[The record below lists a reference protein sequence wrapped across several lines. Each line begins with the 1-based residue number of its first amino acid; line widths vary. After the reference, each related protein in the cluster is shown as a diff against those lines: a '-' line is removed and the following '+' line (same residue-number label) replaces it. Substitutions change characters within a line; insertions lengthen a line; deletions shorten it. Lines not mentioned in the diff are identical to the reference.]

1 MAENYN
7 EKAEYSKKLESQIN
21 AITQILNLNTAGLI
35 DGEKEKKLR
44 KLKEQAEV
52 LKRKID
58 TGEFEIAVIGL
69 EKSGKSTFAN
79 ALIQKEI
86 LPSDNERC
94 TYTAS
99 SIEYSSEGA
108 SAVVEVMTENEFYTG
123 FNEKIKMIG
132 IENPETY
139 SLPDT
144 NESKYNAAI
153 AKVEERLKKIGGKIN
168 KNLNEDILNIIKNKS
183 TLLAL
188 CRGPKKIEFHG
199 DDLKSKEFRNLIC
212 SPEQSVAV
220 KKIIIKTDEFKGMP
234 NAVLYDVP
242 GFDSPTTLHKTQTK
256 EFMSKADAIV
266 LVSRANEPSFKDSEM
281 NLFDDYK
288 EETDDDETILA
299 DKMFP
304 FANKV
309 DIVKADNGRTWDEQ
323 VERNLQVIKK
333 DLRNYC
339 NFTKTD
345 RITIGSAYANLH
357 SMSVPNGHTDGIQE
371 IKDKLQHYYD
381 TERFEILKRRVTGY
395 QKRIREVF
403 EELEKE
409 HSGTI
414 SGNSFE
420 DYGAILQ
427 DLTLKSES
435 IAKDLTL
442 YKDRL
447 KEDYTT
453 DAKISK
459 EVESEIAAG
468 ITKENFK
475 IEETEMSYAKAKAGG
490 DTTGKGFDPERTESY
505 LRDDKFTALYSLF
518 VSGIIKL
525 AETHHADS
533 EKEIRQIFI
542 NNLVGDGRSNSE
554 IEKSIDEYIKSQRDI
569 QDNVGYYQSLIERFS
584 RDLFEILI
592 KQSFGLTGR
601 WNKFDGERDIF
612 YSLAMF
618 DTRKADNIV
627 VEKQPLFYSLLF
639 HDNERFA
646 KYGVIKEV
654 IDDIKAVLDII
665 PTPKIVDMVAK
676 LAFSDKT
683 ADVIKK
689 LYSNITK
696 SQNNK
701 EQLLE
706 NKLKPQPAPQ
716 QAAAKKEAKVV
727 KPLPDEI
734 SENSYNDYF
743 SDKRNK
749 GEEQI
754 KTDVEKDIEI
764 LHEVIVNVVVRAI
777 RIEKPFLALQF
788 GNISKLTESLKTDE
802 WKTFVRKNLP
812 LLRASEFSSMEE
824 NEQRRIAHKSIMA
837 EIKNILSQMDNTSTT
852 NTEN

>member
-1 MAENYN
+1 M
-7 EKAEYSKKLESQIN
+7 
-21 AITQILNLNTAGLI
+21 
-35 DGEKEKKLR
+35 
-44 KLKEQAEV
+44 
-52 LKRKID
+52 
-58 TGEFEIAVIGL
+58 
-69 EKSGKSTFAN
+69 
-79 ALIQKEI
+79 IQKEI
-86 LPSDNERC
+86 LPTDNERC

-139 SLPDT
+139 SLPET
-144 NESKYNAAI
+144 TESKYKDAI
-153 AKVEERLKKIGGKIN
+153 AKVEERLKKMGGKLN
-168 KNLNEDILNIIKNKS
+168 KNLNEDILNIIKNKG

-188 CRGPKKIEFHG
+188 CRGPKKREFFG
-199 DDLKSKEFRNLIC
+199 EALKSTEFRNLIC
-212 SPEQSVAV
+212 SPEYAVAV
-220 KKIIIKTDEFKGMP
+220 KKITIKTDEFKGMP

-323 VERNLQVIKK
+323 VERNLEVIKK

-357 SMSVPNGHTDGIQE
+357 SLEVPKGHTDGIKE

-403 EELEKE
+403 EELENE
-409 HSGTI
+409 HSGSI

-427 DLTLKSES
+427 DLTDKSES
-435 IAKDLTL
+435 ISKDLTL

-447 KEDYTT
+447 KVDYST
-453 DAKISK
+453 DPKISN
-459 EVESEIAAG
+459 EVESKIADD
-468 ITKENFK
+468 ITKEHFEIK
-475 IEETEMSYAKAKAGG
+475 EDEMVYAMAKAGG

-505 LRDDKFTALYSLF
+505 LRDDKFTALYGQF

-525 AETHHADS
+525 AEIHHADS

-542 NNLVGDGRSNSE
+542 NNLVGNGKSNDE
-554 IEKSIDEYIKSQRDI
+554 IEKAIDAYIKSQRDI
-569 QDNVGYYQSLIERFS
+569 QDYVGYYQSLIERFS

-601 WNKFDGERDIF
+601 WNKYDGERNIF

-618 DTRKADNIV
+618 DTRKADNVV

-639 HDNERFA
+639 HDTERFQ
-646 KYGVIKEV
+646 KYGIIKEV
-654 IDDIKAVLDII
+654 IDDIKKVLDIL

-676 LAFSDKT
+676 LAFSNKT

-689 LYSNITK
+689 LYSSISR

-706 NKLKPQPAPQ
+706 NKLNPQPTPPQ
-716 QAAAKKEAKVV
+716 PTAKKDATTE

-749 GEEQI
+749 GEAQI
-754 KTDVEKDIEI
+754 KEDVEKDIEI
-764 LHEVIVNVVVRAI
+764 LHDVIVNVVVRAI
-777 RIEKPFLALQF
+777 KIEKPFLALQF
-788 GNISKLTESLKTDE
+788 GNISKLTESLKTDD

-812 LLRASEFSSMEE
+812 LFRATEFSSMEE

-837 EIKNILSQMDNTSTT
+837 EIKNILSQMDNTSTI

>member
-1 MAENYN
+1 MAENNN
-7 EKAEYSKKLESQIN
+7 EKVEYSQKLESQIN

-212 SPEQSVAV
+212 SPEQAVAV

-309 DIVKADNGRTWDEQ
+309 DIVKADNGRTWD
-323 VERNLQVIKK
+323 
-333 DLRNYC
+333 
-339 NFTKTD
+339 
-345 RITIGSAYANLH
+345 
-357 SMSVPNGHTDGIQE
+357 
-371 IKDKLQHYYD
+371 
-381 TERFEILKRRVTGY
+381 
-395 QKRIREVF
+395 
-403 EELEKE
+403 
-409 HSGTI
+409 
-414 SGNSFE
+414 
-420 DYGAILQ
+420 
-427 DLTLKSES
+427 
-435 IAKDLTL
+435 
-442 YKDRL
+442 
-447 KEDYTT
+447 
-453 DAKISK
+453 
-459 EVESEIAAG
+459 
-468 ITKENFK
+468 
-475 IEETEMSYAKAKAGG
+475 
-490 DTTGKGFDPERTESY
+490 
-505 LRDDKFTALYSLF
+505 
-518 VSGIIKL
+518 
-525 AETHHADS
+525 
-533 EKEIRQIFI
+533 
-542 NNLVGDGRSNSE
+542 
-554 IEKSIDEYIKSQRDI
+554 
-569 QDNVGYYQSLIERFS
+569 
-584 RDLFEILI
+584 
-592 KQSFGLTGR
+592 
-601 WNKFDGERDIF
+601 
-612 YSLAMF
+612 
-618 DTRKADNIV
+618 
-627 VEKQPLFYSLLF
+627 
-639 HDNERFA
+639 
-646 KYGVIKEV
+646 
-654 IDDIKAVLDII
+654 
-665 PTPKIVDMVAK
+665 
-676 LAFSDKT
+676 
-683 ADVIKK
+683 
-689 LYSNITK
+689 
-696 SQNNK
+696 
-701 EQLLE
+701 
-706 NKLKPQPAPQ
+706 
-716 QAAAKKEAKVV
+716 
-727 KPLPDEI
+727 
-734 SENSYNDYF
+734 
-743 SDKRNK
+743 
-749 GEEQI
+749 
-754 KTDVEKDIEI
+754 
-764 LHEVIVNVVVRAI
+764 
-777 RIEKPFLALQF
+777 
-788 GNISKLTESLKTDE
+788 
-802 WKTFVRKNLP
+802 
-812 LLRASEFSSMEE
+812 
-824 NEQRRIAHKSIMA
+824 
-837 EIKNILSQMDNTSTT
+837 
-852 NTEN
+852 